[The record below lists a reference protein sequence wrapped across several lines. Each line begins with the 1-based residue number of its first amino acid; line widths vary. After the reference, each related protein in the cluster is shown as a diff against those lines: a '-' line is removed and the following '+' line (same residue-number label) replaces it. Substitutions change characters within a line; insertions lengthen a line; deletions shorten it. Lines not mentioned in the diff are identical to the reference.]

1 MSRGGSL
8 TNDLHHESSCG
19 GNGNGL
25 ITTTMAI
32 PPMSGEMAVML
43 MIKLQWTPKM
53 RTTMADGADAEWQRK
68 CLVNA

>member
-1 MSRGGSL
+1 MICITRAVVVAMAMA
-8 TNDLHHESSCG
+8 
-19 GNGNGL
+19 L

-68 CLVNA
+68 CLVNV